1 MIDLLPPKVDIDLN
15 VKIRLNVLAGVLE
28 ELTDACGLSI
38 KDDLGKGIVNRDVI
52 EEIYVR
58 FYDQPQHVCGEI
70 IFEIDWNKFE
80 FLAKTDNGKVIY
92 SNLDTSKNLSYQL
105 DKRSYDAVKVYVK
118 RTNKK
123 YKVKDVK
130 CSFKYRDKY
139 TKKPEIYEAT
149 LKYMNHIIGKGGDIK
164 EQNNDFL
171 YEITSAFKGLDGILK
186 VILKS

>member
-1 MIDLLPPKVDIDLN
+1 M
-15 VKIRLNVLAGVLE
+15 
-28 ELTDACGLSI
+28 
-38 KDDLGKGIVNRDVI
+38 
-52 EEIYVR
+52 
-58 FYDQPQHVCGEI
+58 
-70 IFEIDWNKFE
+70 
-80 FLAKTDNGKVIY
+80 
-92 SNLDTSKNLSYQL
+92 
-105 DKRSYDAVKVYVK
+105 K

-149 LKYMNHIIGKGGDIK
+149 RKYMNHIIGKGGDIK